1 MDNLEKTRDE
11 NSLETL
17 REGFII
23 FCEFYFKDDLLI
35 QDYIS
40 DIRYLE
46 DKVDTKKSVDEII
59 NFIKEFNKEK

>member
-1 MDNLEKTRDE
+1 MEKIEKTRDQ

-17 REGFII
+17 TEGFID

-46 DKVDTKKSVDEII
+46 DKVDTKKGIDEIK